1 MTPLLATRINIIG
14 ILGISGVL
22 LGAYYVQ
29 FVEGEF
35 PCPLCL
41 LQRLAMLGVAFGA
54 MLNLR
59 YGIHTRHYAVSL
71 ISAILGAC
79 VSTRQILLHIVP
91 GAGASGF
98 GSSVMGL
105 HLYTWALIVFAT
117 VILIIGIMMFFETQF
132 EEKENNKSTKD
143 LSLFI
148 KVVFFLVVI
157 IAAANVVT
165 TFLECGFG
173 QCPDNPISYKVL
185 SWIFV
190 HP

>member
-1 MTPLLATRINIIG
+1 MTPLLATRINLIG
-14 ILGISGVL
+14 VLGISGVL

-41 LQRLAMLGVAFGA
+41 LQRLAMLGVALGA

-59 YGIHTRHYAVSL
+59 YGIHTRHYGVSL
-71 ISAILGAC
+71 VSAVFGAC

-91 GAGASGF
+91 GAGPSGF

-117 VILIIGIMMFFETQF
+117 VILLIGIMMFFETQF
-132 EEKENNKSTKD
+132 EDSSENRSAKSIGWFVKA
-143 LSLFI
+143 
-148 KVVFFLVVI
+148 VFFLVVL

-165 TFLECGFG
+165 TFLECGIG
-173 QCPDNPISYKVL
+173 QCPDNPISYKEL
-185 SWIFV
+185 F
-190 HP
+190 